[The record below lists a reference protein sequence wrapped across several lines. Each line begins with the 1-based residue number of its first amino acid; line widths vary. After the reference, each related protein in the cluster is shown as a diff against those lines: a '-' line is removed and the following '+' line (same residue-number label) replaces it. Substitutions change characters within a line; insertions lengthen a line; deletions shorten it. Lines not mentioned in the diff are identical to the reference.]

1 MPVGARRRF
10 SLVEYGPPVDLA
22 ADISVAAGIDRS
34 KARQLIEQAGERVA
48 RTLGF
53 SSNPVQV
60 DANGIRIFDV
70 AGMIR
75 LGPSLELEIAPKFL
89 GLDRDDARWREDF
102 YFLANLSRHGRLL
115 ASERLKASSGAPRD
129 LAALVARSLAG
140 MYRDNRRK
148 PLRSYRRSQETSFSI
163 DGEVDPFDLRHPD
176 PDGFAQE
183 IVRYDRR
190 NPFNASIVGA
200 AKELLPEVSDPIAVA
215 ELVRIVEDLPEQGRP
230 STTRTRRVPGRA
242 RAWQPVIDL
251 SNDVLRGLGV
261 SYKYGVASAPG
272 YVVGTWRTW
281 EDLLVV
287 ASRFAFGRE
296 VVRVQPE
303 HQLGIRTR
311 TASGGASAFNVF
323 PDLMIT
329 VGSSGFR
336 FILDAKYKSNS
347 EKGRVRISEADVYEA
362 LAFARATVCDTV
374 VLAYP
379 ALPSN
384 SQLSP
389 GQVLSFEQV
398 LVDKTRIC
406 GVQIEVRGIS
416 QRGGLKLFS
425 DRMGQG
431 LRGIIASGAPSIRF

>member
-1 MPVGARRRF
+1 MPIGARRRF
-10 SLVEYGPPVDLA
+10 SLIEYGQPVDLA
-22 ADISVAAGIDRS
+22 ADISATAGIDRG

-53 SSNPVQV
+53 SSNPIQA
-60 DANGIRIFDV
+60 DANGIRVADV

-89 GLDRDDARWREDF
+89 GLDRNEPRWREDF

-115 ASERLKASSGAPRD
+115 ASERLRGSSGAPKD
-129 LAALVARSLAG
+129 FAALVARSLAG

-148 PLRSYRRSQETSFSI
+148 PLRAYRRTQEMSFSI
-163 DGEVDPFDLRHPD
+163 DGEVDPYDLSHPG

-215 ELVRIVEDLPEQGRP
+215 ELVRIIEDLPEQGRP
-230 STTRTRRVPGRA
+230 APSRTQKVPGRA
-242 RAWQPVIDL
+242 RAWQPTLDL

-261 SYKYGVASAPG
+261 SYKYGPASMPG

-287 ASRFAFGRE
+287 ASRFAFGRD
-296 VVRVQPE
+296 VVRVQLG
-303 HQLGIRTR
+303 HQLGTRTR
-311 TASGGASAFNVF
+311 TPSGGASAFNVF

-329 VGSSGFR
+329 TGSSGFR
-336 FILDAKYKSNS
+336 FILDAKYKSTYD
-347 EKGRVRISEADVYEA
+347 KGRVRISEADVYEA
-362 LAFARATVCDTV
+362 LAFARATTCDTV

-384 SQLSP
+384 SPLP
-389 GQVLSFEQV
+389 LGQVLSFEQV
-398 LVDKTRIC
+398 SVDKTRIY

-416 QRGGLKLFS
+416 QRAGLKTFS
-425 DRMGQG
+425 ARMQQDLSEIVVGVAS
-431 LRGIIASGAPSIRF
+431 RNGI

>member
-1 MPVGARRRF
+1 MPTGARHRY
-10 SLVEYGPPVDLA
+10 SLTEYGQPVDLA
-22 ADISVAAGIDRS
+22 ADIAAVAGIDKG
-34 KARQLIEQAGERVA
+34 KARILIERAGERVA
-48 RTLGF
+48 RTLGL
-53 SSNPVQV
+53 SSNPIQI
-60 DANGIRIFDV
+60 DANGTRVADV

-75 LGPSLELEIAPKFL
+75 LWPSLELEIAPKFL
-89 GLDRDDARWREDF
+89 GLDYDDPRWREDF

-115 ASERLKASSGAPRD
+115 ASERLMASSGAPRD

-163 DGEVDPFDLRHPD
+163 DGEVDAFDLRQPG

-215 ELVRIVEDLPEQGRP
+215 ELVRIIEDLPEQGQP
-230 STTRTRRVPGRA
+230 SPARMRRIPGRS

-251 SNDVLRGLGV
+251 SNDVLRGFGI
-261 SYKYGVASAPG
+261 SYKYGASSAPG

-287 ASRFAFGRE
+287 ASRFAFGRD

-303 HQLGIRTR
+303 HQLGTR
-311 TASGGASAFNVF
+311 LRVPSGDASALNVF

-329 VGSSGFR
+329 IGSSGLR
-336 FILDAKYKSNS
+336 FILDAKYKSNA
-347 EKGRVRISEADVYEA
+347 EKGRVRISEADAYEA
-362 LAFARATVCDTV
+362 LAFARATACDTV

-384 SQLSP
+384 SHLP
-389 GQVLSFEQV
+389 LGHVASFERV
-398 LVDKTRIC
+398 SVDKTCIY
-406 GVQIEVRGIS
+406 GIQIEVRGIS

-425 DRMGQG
+425 ERIQQG
-431 LRGIIASGAPSIRF
+431 LSEIVAGVS

>member
-1 MPVGARRRF
+1 MPAGSRRRF
-10 SLVEYGPPVDLA
+10 SLVEYGQPVDLT
-22 ADISVAAGIDRS
+22 ADIAVAAGVDRG
-34 KARQLIEQAGERVA
+34 KARELLERAGERVA

-53 SSNPVQV
+53 SSNPIQI
-60 DANGIRIFDV
+60 DANGIRVVDV

-89 GLDRDDARWREDF
+89 GLDRDDPRWREDF

-148 PLRSYRRSQETSFSI
+148 PLRSYRRAQEMSFSI
-163 DGEVDPFDLRHPD
+163 DGEVDPFDLRHPG

-215 ELVRIVEDLPEQGRP
+215 ELVRIIEDLPEQGQP
-230 STTRTRRVPGRA
+230 SPTRMQRVPGRA
-242 RAWQPVIDL
+242 REWQPAIDL

-261 SYKYGVASAPG
+261 SYKRGVASAPG

-287 ASRFAFGRE
+287 ASRLAFGRD
-296 VVRVQPE
+296 VVRVQPQ
-303 HQLGIRTR
+303 HQLGTRTR
-311 TASGGASAFNVF
+311 TPSGGASAFNVF

-329 VGSSGFR
+329 TGSPGFR
-336 FILDAKYKSNS
+336 FLLDAKYKSNS

-362 LAFARATVCDTV
+362 LAFARATACDTV

-384 SQLSP
+384 SPLQL
-389 GQVLSFEQV
+389 GQVVSFEMV
-398 LVDKTRIC
+398 SVDKTSIY
-406 GVQIEVRGIS
+406 GVEIEVRGIS
-416 QRGGLKLFS
+416 RRGGLKLLS
-425 DRMGQG
+425 DTMHQG
-431 LRGIIASGAPSIRF
+431 LNEIVVRVR